1 MNPALPDPW
10 KGEGMKILL
19 ATYWLIPHVGG
30 VWKYMLQIQQR
41 LEAMGHQVD
50 LLGNSPD
57 YSKFHIINR
66 GQELHKTALRPLLSA
81 KLSAAHTPLLH
92 RDPIINFYEEDR
104 YNMEL
109 SAAYFGLGQY
119 DVIHTQDIFAARA
132 LNRVKPAHVPLV
144 VQVHGSVSGELH
156 NHFRLNPQLGI
167 QEHSPA
173 WKYFNS
179 IEYYG
184 ASSGQ
189 LTITST
195 KWQKNELVH
204 DFGVPEQRI
213 EVFQYGLNTIP
224 FWQSAQLGTDVQKP
238 PGKKV
243 IIFPAR
249 LAFVKGIDVLISA
262 LGMLKYM
269 RNDWVCWIVGE
280 GEKREELQQ
289 QTAGLSLQ
297 DDVIFMGERRDIPA
311 LLMQSDIFVHSC
323 IQDNQPFSVMEAQI
337 AGLPACVSNAGG
349 LPEMVEHDVTGL
361 ISPAKDPLTLAQH
374 LNLLL
379 ENDEY
384 RLKLGQN
391 AAQWAKEHW
400 SMDQM
405 IARLLSAY
413 ERAASSL

>member
-1 MNPALPDPW
+1 
-10 KGEGMKILL
+10 MKILL

-66 GQELHKTALRPLLSA
+66 GQELSKAALRPLLSA
-81 KLSAAHTPLLH
+81 KLADIHVPQLH
-92 RDPIINFYEEDR
+92 RDPIIHFYEEDR

-119 DVIHTQDIFAARA
+119 DLIHTQDIFAARA
-132 LNRVKPAHVPLV
+132 LHRVKPSHVPLV
-144 VQVHGSVSGELH
+144 AQVHGSVNKELH
-156 NHFRLNPQLGI
+156 NHFLLNPQLGV

-173 WKYFNS
+173 WKYFDS

-195 KWQKNELVH
+195 QWQKNELVQS
-204 DFGVPEQRI
+204 FGIPEHRI
-213 EVFQYGLNTIP
+213 EVFQYGLDTGP
-224 FWQSAQLGTDVQKP
+224 FWQSAQHGTDVHKP

-243 IIFPAR
+243 IIVPAR

-280 GEKREELQQ
+280 GEMREELMQ

-297 DDVIFMGERRDIPA
+297 DDVAFLGERRDIPA
-311 LLMQSDIFVHSC
+311 LLLQSDIFVHSC

-349 LPEMVEHDVTGL
+349 LPEMVEHGVTGL
-361 ISPAKDPLTLAQH
+361 VSPVRDPLALAQQ
-374 LNLLL
+374 LNALL
-379 ENDEY
+379 EDDEY
-384 RLKLGQN
+384 RRKLGQN
-391 AAQWAKEHW
+391 AAHWAQEHW
-400 SMDQM
+400 SMDRM
-405 IARLLSAY
+405 IARLLNAY
-413 ERAASSL
+413 GKAAANL